1 MANFELSYI
10 NLETD
15 AKQTV
20 HFSFWWFKGHD
31 LAIKHKV
38 CINSTSIESKESK
51 SHELGTNNSIFTN
64 EK

>member
-1 MANFELSYI
+1 MI
-10 NLETD
+10 ETD

-31 LAIKHKV
+31 LAIKLKD